1 MISSY
6 QKKKRSAISPSPI
19 YLDSIVDL
27 RAQRKRKKEK
37 KG

>member
-27 RAQRKRKKEK
+27 RAQRKKKKEK